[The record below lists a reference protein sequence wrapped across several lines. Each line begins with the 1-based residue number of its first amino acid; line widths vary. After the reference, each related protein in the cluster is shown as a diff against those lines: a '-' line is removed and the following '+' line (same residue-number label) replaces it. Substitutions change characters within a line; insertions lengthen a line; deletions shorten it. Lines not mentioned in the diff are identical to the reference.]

1 MLRWHH
7 LRCVRPPA
15 SLDDAGQLTGHNNLR
30 PIDRECVQA
39 WITEGPTG
47 LALFSPPSSP
57 PPLRSSDSAAGGKGR
72 VDGRRGLLS
81 PTSPQSVRAAG
92 AFFNSYVEQ
101 QPPQQRF
108 VWITYTWLV
117 LGL

>member
-15 SLDDAGQLTGHNNLR
+15 SLDDVCQLTGHNDLR
-30 PIDRECVQA
+30 SIDRECVQA
-39 WITEGPTG
+39 WITDGPTG

-57 PPLRSSDSAAGGKGR
+57 PPLRSTIDSNAGGKGGIG
-72 VDGRRGLLS
+72 GRRGLLS

-101 QPPQQRF
+101 QQQRC
-108 VWITYTWLV
+108 VWVTCTWLCD
-117 LGL
+117 